1 MLFTPLLLLTFLSFF
16 LNTAKADPIECV
28 LATDTFDDTTAAGYM
43 WQAVRSL
50 KNSTQ
55 TPRIDENFD
64 TFFVNDATFGGINL
78 DMKVKIPRKRMA
90 LDQLLY
96 MSIDNK
102 DTVKWDTKEKI
113 YTAYRLAFILHGQE
127 DYSTDDLIKFL
138 INDVENCVFNRS
150 KLGFAAEDVAQIDLQ
165 RLVLS
170 TGFM

>member
-1 MLFTPLLLLTFLSFF
+1 MLFTSLLVLTLLAFF
-16 LNTAKADPIECV
+16 LDSAKADPIECI
-28 LATDTFDDTTAAGYM
+28 LATDTYADTTAAGYM
-43 WQAVRSL
+43 WQYVHSL

-55 TPRIDENFD
+55 TPRIDDNFD
-64 TFFVNDATFGGINL
+64 TFFVNDATFGEISL

-90 LDQLLY
+90 LDKLLM

-113 YTAYRLAFILHGQE
+113 YTAYRIAFILHGQE
-127 DYSTDDLIKFL
+127 RLSSDNVLKYL
-138 INDVENCVFNRS
+138 INDVEDCVFNRS
-150 KLGFAAEDVAQIDLQ
+150 KLGFAAEDIAQIDLQ